1 MCERE
6 RERYYSTVGGFSCP
20 SCFDFEWALRPVK
33 LCLLLLQSDSN
44 EPQGFSNIE
53 CGVGRGRGEV
63 RRGFDSCSDL
73 DAS

>member
-1 MCERE
+1 M
-6 RERYYSTVGGFSCP
+6 GGLSCP

-44 EPQGFSNIE
+44 EPQGFSNIK
-53 CGVGRGRGEV
+53 CGEEGGEGEEV